1 MEKHILWR
9 QNYTVNKERNTK
21 QNNIE
26 ASRGKRHPDWK
37 AWDGETNM
45 HMGTEEKNTSREK
58 HEEQTETQK
67 PTYNKTHPQTLWGDR
82 VRTAKIA
89 MCKDVQMR
97 EDWLLDRQTDTGIH
111 REET

>member
-1 MEKHILWR
+1 
-9 QNYTVNKERNTK
+9 
-21 QNNIE
+21 
-26 ASRGKRHPDWK
+26 
-37 AWDGETNM
+37 M

-97 EDWLLDRQTDTGIH
+97 ED
-111 REET
+111 